1 MGDLV
6 FAVGYRPT
14 LSAYDAGML
23 ARFLELAGDAP
34 MVALAFKIR
43 DHNRS
48 GKEIA
53 LDRDE
58 LTSLARLFHEAP
70 DLLTAPEFGAF
81 RHLNDEVVVAL
92 KI

>member
-1 MGDLV
+1 M
-6 FAVGYRPT
+6 T
-14 LSAYDAGML
+14 LGCSRDSSSSPGTHRWSRL
-23 ARFLELAGDAP
+23 P
-34 MVALAFKIR
+34 SIR